1 MLVHKKGL
9 QKKEYHKWFTKKKK
23 YQKIFLTVQLVYD
36 MITIVADRAISI
48 A

>member
-1 MLVHKKGL
+1 MLVHKKVH
-9 QKKEYHKWFTKKKK
+9 KKEK
-23 YQKIFLTVQLVYD
+23 YQKLFLTVQRVYD

>member
-1 MLVHKKGL
+1 MLVHKK
-9 QKKEYHKWFTKKKK
+9 WFTKRKN
-23 YQKIFLTVQLVYD
+23 YQKLFLTVQWVYD

>member
-9 QKKEYHKWFTKKKK
+9 QKKKK
-23 YQKIFLTVQLVYD
+23 YQKLFLTVQWVYD